1 MTIWDGMAKIIGGG
15 FPGEEKVSYKEH
27 KVHEG
32 PELDFPLV
40 DGVLNVFTRPEAEV
54 EANGDQVV
62 DVVGSGVVGAG
73 CSSADG
79 VNYSQGDGFFSL
91 DGGILDPI
99 GLEFTCEA
107 LVDTGVC
114 LRVGWFYG
122 VGKTIQGVGR
132 CNCPPMPEKPI
143 LSYIGPSSAWSTWRA
158 KYGGRRLGGARCE
171 GWMNIGE

>member
-32 PELDFPLV
+32 PELDFLLV
-40 DGVLNVFTRPEAEV
+40 AGVLNVFTRPEAEV

-99 GLEFTCEA
+99 GLEFPCEA
-107 LVDTGVC
+107 LVDPGVC

-132 CNCPPMPEKPI
+132 CNCPPCLRNRFFPI
-143 LSYIGPSSAWSTWRA
+143 SVHLA
-158 KYGGRRLGGARCE
+158 LGVLGVPNTVAVDSEELDVRD
-171 GWMNIGE
+171 G